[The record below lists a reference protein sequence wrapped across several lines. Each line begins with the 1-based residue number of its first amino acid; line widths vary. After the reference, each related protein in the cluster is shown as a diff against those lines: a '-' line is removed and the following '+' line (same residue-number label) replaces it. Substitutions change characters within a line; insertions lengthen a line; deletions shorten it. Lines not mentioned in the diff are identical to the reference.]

1 MPHTTTLDGVDVLAA
16 SGVRLGSLSGAL
28 FHLREPRVVGLAVT
42 RPRVGGVVARKLVY
56 VALSAVAF
64 ESRGAVLG
72 TKRLPTNAEG
82 ERAIGASW
90 DDTVLW
96 DAMPVRSTDG
106 EAVGVVGDVSFD
118 GTSGAILS
126 LRVSTGLLGDLAVG
140 RLDVPGDLVEG
151 FDGDTVVIHASYADL
166 QASGGAA
173 KVAAKTASA
182 AKVAGTRVAKQA
194 YDTGMSAAVAVG
206 KSFKS
211 GTGRRMLDKFREMT
225 RDEDETKET

>member
-1 MPHTTTLDGVDVLAA
+1 MPHTTTLDGVDVLGAT
-16 SGVRLGSLSGAL
+16 GVRLGSISGVL
-28 FHLREPRVVGLAVT
+28 FHPREARVIGLAVT
-42 RPRVGGVVARKLVY
+42 RPRVVGVVSRKPAY
-56 VALSAVAF
+56 VALSAVTF
-64 ESRGAVLG
+64 ENRGALLV
-72 TKRLPTNAEG
+72 TKRLPTNVEG

-96 DAMPVRSTDG
+96 DSMPVRSTDG
-106 EAVGVVGDVSFD
+106 DAVGVVGDVSFD
-118 GTSGAILS
+118 GTTGMARS
-126 LRVSTGLLGDLAVG
+126 LRVSTGIFGDLAVG
-140 RLDVPGDLVEG
+140 RLDVPDELIAG
-151 FDGDTVVIHASYADL
+151 FDGDAVVIHASYADL